1 MTLSIPAS
9 LKALLAPGGR
19 VRASINVGNPILAGR
34 ASADAE
40 PYGISVD
47 LARAWAGELGATL
60 ELKVFEK
67 AALSVDAVTRD
78 EADIGF
84 FAIDPARADGLLFTA
99 PYVLIEGAY
108 VVRERSLLTRIDEID
123 RAGHRIMVGQGS
135 AYDLFLSRTLKAATI
150 ERHPSSHVPTII
162 ADFLAGNV
170 EVLAGIRQAFETVA
184 TPGSGLRLIPGA
196 FMTIEQAMGM
206 PRGRGEAAIA
216 VLRDFVERMKAS
228 GLVAESMRRHGI
240 EGARVAGPAAR

>member
-1 MTLSIPAS
+1 MNLPIAA
-9 LKALLAPGGR
+9 ALLEQLAPGGK

-34 ASADAE
+34 SSPDAE
-40 PYGISVD
+40 PFGISVD
-47 LARAWAGELGATL
+47 LARAWAQALGVPL

-108 VVRERSLLTRIDEID
+108 AVREASALVRLEEID

-135 AYDLFLSRTLKAATI
+135 AYDLFLSRTLKAASI
-150 ERHPSSHVPTII
+150 ERHPSSHVPTLI
-162 ADFLAGNV
+162 ADFLAGHA
-170 EVLAGIRQAFETVA
+170 EVLAGIRQAFEGVA
-184 TPGSGLRLIPGA
+184 RPGSGLRLIPGA

-206 PRGRGEAAIA
+206 PRGRGDAAIA
-216 VLRDFVERMKAS
+216 ALRGFLEQMKAS
-228 GLVAESMRRHGI
+228 GMVADSMHRHGVQ
-240 EGARVAGPAAR
+240 GARVAGPAGS